1 MIAKFGGTFMNSC
14 PLCGNQQAKI
24 SGIGELNSYYEVKCK
39 TCGDFRISDRAN
51 QTLDSREYRE
61 HKAKLSAFI
70 MKRNLLNEDNMITIL
85 SEKPTN
91 LGEISYQP
99 VLSLDD
105 IISQFPSIMSERIN
119 QALINLTIASK
130 YPGNQIIISERSYP
144 LLFSSTQNTEE
155 ISFILQS
162 LQEKGYI
169 NGKIDTLATKI
180 TVSSKGWDRVH
191 ELNHGLNGESKQ
203 GFIAMSFNQNMD
215 KASKEISRAIRD
227 TGFEPMRIDNKHHN
241 NRIDSEII
249 AEIRRSK
256 FIVADVTQHRNG
268 VYYEAGFA
276 QGLGIPVIWTCSIED
291 FDNLHFDTRQINH
304 IRWEDEAQLYTE
316 LYNRIRA
323 TIV

>member
-1 MIAKFGGTFMNSC
+1 MNSC

-39 TCGDFRISDRAN
+39 TCGDFRITDQAKQN
-51 QTLDSREYRE
+51 LDSKEFREN
-61 HKAKLSAFI
+61 KPKLSAFI
-70 MKRNLLNEDNMITIL
+70 TKRKLLNVNGSNIITIFA
-85 SEKPTN
+85 EKPKN
-91 LGEISYQP
+91 LEDIPYHP
-99 VLSLDD
+99 VLSLDE
-105 IISQFPSIMSERIN
+105 IISQFPIITSERIN
-119 QALINLTIASK
+119 QALINLTLESK
-130 YPGNQIIISERSYP
+130 FPGDEIGISQRSYP

-155 ISFILQS
+155 IFFILNS

-169 NGKIDTLATKI
+169 HGEVKTLPTKI
-180 TVSSKGWDRVH
+180 KVSAKGWDRVH
-191 ELNHGLNGESKQ
+191 ELYNGLNGESKQ
-203 GFIAMSFNQNMD
+203 GFIAMSFSEDMD
-215 KASKEISRAIRD
+215 AASEKIRSAIND
-227 TGFEPMRIDNKHHN
+227 AGYVPMRIDNKQHN

-276 QGLGIPVIWTCSIED
+276 QGLGIPVIWTCSKAD
-291 FDNLHFDTRQINH
+291 FDKLHFDTRQINH
-304 IRWEDEAQLYTE
+304 IRWEDEEQLYNE